1 MKNTAD
7 KSYSVRRTKQNMSC
21 LHQIVLFVARKNQ
34 GSLKM
39 KTLVDSSFVKY
50 YSNSGQYFSL
60 KTIVLR

>member
-21 LHQIVLFVARKNQ
+21 LYQIVLFVARKNQ

>member
-21 LHQIVLFVARKNQ
+21 LYQIVLFVARNNQ
-34 GSLKM
+34 SSLKM